1 MRFSLLCT
9 ALFFSLGVLCQVK
22 PLKYL
27 ALGDSYTIGESVE
40 ESDRWPNQ
48 LSEKLRKNGFEVET
62 EIIAKTG
69 WRADELLH
77 AITSSKNLG
86 IRYDMVSLLIGVN
99 NQYQG
104 RPFKQYQ
111 EEFVNLLETAIA
123 LASGDTNRV
132 FVVSIPDYYYTPFGQ
147 ENRTNLVSRKID
159 QYNEFAEDI
168 CAVYH
173 IEYLNITRISREGI
187 SQPNLVAEDELHPS
201 SSQYK
206 RWVEEVIH
214 HEVQSQFKN

>member
-1 MRFSLLCT
+1 M
-9 ALFFSLGVLCQVK
+9 
-22 PLKYL
+22 

-69 WRADELLH
+69 WRTDELLH

-86 IRYDMVSLLIGVN
+86 IGYDMVSLLIGVN

-104 RPFKQYQ
+104 LPFAQYQ
-111 EEFVNLLETAIA
+111 EEFVNLLKTSIA

-132 FVVSIPDYYYTPFGQ
+132 FVVSIPDY
-147 ENRTNLVSRKID
+147 S
-159 QYNEFAEDI
+159 
-168 CAVYH
+168 
-173 IEYLNITRISREGI
+173 
-187 SQPNLVAEDELHPS
+187 
-201 SSQYK
+201 
-206 RWVEEVIH
+206 
-214 HEVQSQFKN
+214 